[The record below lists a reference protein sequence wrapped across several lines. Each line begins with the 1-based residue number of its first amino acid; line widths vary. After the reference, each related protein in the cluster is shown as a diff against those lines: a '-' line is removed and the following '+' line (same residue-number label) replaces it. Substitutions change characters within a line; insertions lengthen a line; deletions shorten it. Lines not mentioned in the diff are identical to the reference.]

1 MRPRVIQFV
10 SSFFFLLSI
19 VTTVSAKPF
28 SQTYDIDTGFRPDI
42 NGFSFEN
49 YANYGCS
56 DYYCNDTFPVENL
69 TSIEM
74 RRMFG
79 DQVCRSVNMDG
90 SCELLK
96 VAESW
101 MDEVNESMVGGHC
114 EGMAVLSSLF
124 FAGLKDPI
132 SFGDSSVHELN
143 LQGNTTLQNEIAYW
157 YATQWYMDGHLI
169 EEDPNTQLQT
179 LIASYTKNPKILIP
193 IGIYKRD
200 FSDGHAITAYAVE
213 KKGNEIYWIM
223 VYDNNYPDE
232 ERYIIIDTKNNSWQY
247 SGATMSDLAEDLY
260 DGEWYTN
267 PFQLAPIDSRL
278 GQFECDFCPSGS
290 SSLWGGGDEESDND
304 SSFTIPDINLPWIQP
319 DQSPTDEPSDDS
331 SDITSPW
338 GNPDLSP
345 TNIPSDNTSP
355 WGPDTINPEEES
367 QNEQPEITSPW
378 NYNKIGVNSAINI
391 YIETE
396 DGLKSGY
403 DWEDETNYDQV
414 PNVEIKRMMQRST
427 AKLPTDL
434 VYYLWMN
441 SPEKEE
447 WTTFDVDI
455 TSPGTILY
463 LTDVLES
470 YEYPNFIYTPST
482 YDEENDV
489 SYESFEVLA
498 SPTYLPGVEFVI
510 SDEYGEYS
518 FSFTTEFNGDPDLE
532 SSIDFLIY
540 HDYDS
545 GQLGIEIYA
554 ADDAELADFEGSTF
568 LINGEFYLYDEN
580 GEQFITT
587 ASNEP
592 IELGINGA
600 FYINYL
606 DWQNGLGFNI
616 DGDLDGD
623 YEMETTLNFS

>member
-1 MRPRVIQFV
+1 MKSKSVM
-10 SSFFFLLSI
+10 LLSFLI
-19 VTTVSAKPF
+19 VLLFGSQIVSAN
-28 SQTYDIDTGFRPDI
+28 QTLTHYDIDTGFRPNI

-49 YANYGCS
+49 YGNYGCS
-56 DYYCNDTFPVENL
+56 DSYCNQTFSIENL
-69 TSIEM
+69 TSVEM

-79 DQVCRSVNMDG
+79 DQVCRKLNIDG

-101 MDEVNESMVGGHC
+101 MDEVNESMENGHC

-124 FAGLKDPI
+124 YAGMKNPI
-132 SFGDSSVHELN
+132 TFGDSSVHDLN
-143 LQGNTTLQNEIAYW
+143 LKGNKALQNEIAYW
-157 YATQWYMDGHLI
+157 YATQWYMDDHLI
-169 EEDPNTQLQT
+169 EEDPNSQLQR
-179 LIASYTKNPKILIP
+179 LIDAYQSNPNILIP

-200 FSDGHAITAYAVE
+200 FSDGHAITAYAIEE
-213 KKGNEIYWIM
+213 KDDGIYWIM

-232 ERYIIIDTKNNSWQY
+232 ERYIIIDTEQNSWQY

-260 DGEWYTN
+260 DGEGNTN

-278 GQFECDFCPSGS
+278 GQFECDFCPAISAS
-290 SSLWGGGDEESDND
+290 SWGGGADAES
-304 SSFTIPDINLPWIQP
+304 TQE
-319 DQSPTDEPSDDS
+319 SPTAMPVRPSPWDQTESEP
-331 SDITSPW
+331 TKPVSPW
-338 GNPDLSP
+338 GRPTATPQKSPWQDDSAWEVGAPDL
-345 TNIPSDNTSP
+345 
-355 WGPDTINPEEES
+355 WGNPE
-367 QNEQPEITSPW
+367 IDF
-378 NYNKIGVNSAINI
+378 NKIGVNSAINI

-403 DWEDETNYDQV
+403 DWEDEKNYDQI
-414 PNVEIKRMMQRST
+414 PNVEIKRSMQRST

-470 YEYPNFIYTPST
+470 YEYPNFVYTPPT

-489 SYESFEVLA
+489 RYESFEVVA
-498 SPTYLPGVEFVI
+498 SPAYLPGVEFVI
-510 SDEYGEYS
+510 SDEFGEYR
-518 FSFTTEFNGDPDLE
+518 FAFQTEFNGNQE
-532 SSIDFLIY
+532 IENNIDFLIY

-554 ADDAELADFEGSTF
+554 ADDAETEMFKDTSF
-568 LINGEFYLYDEN
+568 LISGEFFIYDEN
-580 GEQFITT
+580 GEKQIST
-587 ASNEP
+587 NPDNP
-592 IELGINGA
+592 IELDVNGA

-606 DWQNGLGFNI
+606 DWQDSGILTI
-616 DGDLDGD
+616 EQDADGDFEL
-623 YEMETTLNFS
+623 ETSITLG